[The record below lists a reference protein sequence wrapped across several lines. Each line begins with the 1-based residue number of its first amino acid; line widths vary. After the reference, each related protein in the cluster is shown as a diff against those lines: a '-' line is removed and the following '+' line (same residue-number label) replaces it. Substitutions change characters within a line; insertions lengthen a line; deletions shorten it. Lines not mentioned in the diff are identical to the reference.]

1 MRSVGTLWP
10 VLVVVMAGCGQTTTE
25 SPAPT
30 APTAVASIQEEP
42 GETPMVFAPGIV
54 STDLYERD
62 LTFTPD
68 GREVYWTVF
77 APADRR
83 GTIVMARRG
92 DDGGWGHPEIPPMF
106 VGHNSLEPFVT
117 PDGDWLW
124 FASTRALPGET
135 ETGDYNLWRA
145 PRDGDGWG
153 APEALPEPIR
163 GEGDEYYPSLTRD
176 GVVYFTAERDD
187 GLGGEDLYRSRPL
200 DGGWSQVENL
210 GPNVN
215 SAGPEFNALV
225 HPDREWILFGSA
237 RDGDAGGGDLYISF
251 ADGDGWTAAVALP
264 VPLNSPSLD
273 FCPALSAD
281 GRWFYFSSRRSL
293 DAPDAPTTYDELVAP
308 LRAPGNGQCDIFWV
322 DAKVLDALAP

>member
-1 MRSVGTLWP
+1 
-10 VLVVVMAGCGQTTTE
+10 VLALIGCG
-25 SPAPT
+25 PT
-30 APTAVASIQEEP
+30 DVRPPTPQLVTAVASNHENP
-42 GETPMVFAPGIV
+42 GATPIVFAPGLV

-62 LTFTPD
+62 LAFTPD

-77 APADRR
+77 APADRQ

-92 DDGGWGHPEIPPMF
+92 DDGSWGHPEIPQTF

-117 PDGDWLW
+117 ADGGWLW

-135 ETGDYNLWRA
+135 GTGDYNLWRA

-153 APEALPEPIR
+153 TPEALPEPIR
-163 GEGDEYYPSLTRD
+163 GDGDEYYPSLTRD
-176 GVVYFTAERDD
+176 GVLYFTAERDG
-187 GLGGEDLYRSRPL
+187 GLGGEDLYRSRPV
-200 DGGWSQVENL
+200 DGGWSPLENL

-225 HPDREWILFGSA
+225 HPDRDWILFGSA
-237 RDGDAGGGDLYISF
+237 REGDAGGGDLYISF

-273 FCPALSAD
+273 FCPSLSPGGD
-281 GRWFYFSSRRSL
+281 WLYFSSRRSL
-293 DAPDAPTTYDELVAP
+293 DAPGVPATYDELVTP

-322 DAKVLDALAP
+322 DATVLDALAQ